1 MAYTIEFA
9 RSVRE
14 DLKSFHKG
22 DRVRILEAI
31 EVHLTQE
38 PTRQSK
44 SRIKR
49 LRPGTRPPFRLRVDN
64 IRVYYGV
71 MEDTRKVI
79 VYGVV
84 AKERALDWLASFSEE
99 GQR

>member
-1 MAYTIEFA
+1 MAYTVEFA
-9 RSVRE
+9 RSVWD
-14 DLKSFHKG
+14 DLKSFRKG
-22 DRVRILEAI
+22 DQVRVLEAI

-64 IRVYYGV
+64 IRVYYDV
-71 MEDTRKVI
+71 VEDAQKVI
-79 VYGVV
+79 VYGIVE
-84 AKERALDWLASFSEE
+84 KERSLEWLASFDREE
-99 GQR
+99 EP